1 MPLVDSKD
9 MFRKAYEGH
18 YAVGAF
24 NVNNMEIIQ
33 GIVEAAIEEKAPLIL
48 QVSAGARKYA
58 KHIYLTKLVEAA
70 VEDTGLPICLHLDH
84 GADFEICKDCVD
96 GGFTSV
102 MIDGSKYPFEENI
115 ELTKRVVDYAHS
127 KGVVVEAELGKLAGA
142 QMMCAQARLSKDQ
155 NTQMGAVLVSA
166 EGRVIST
173 GYNGAPA
180 GFDDETVPYTR
191 EKQLLAYDLLD
202 ADSGEM
208 LSHHEFEA
216 NKYPFM
222 VHAEINALHYA
233 RGKVPPGSKLYVIGF
248 PCERCAL
255 DVSLS
260 GVAEV
265 FVTKDDYDPKSTL
278 NNSRD
283 TAYYMFAQAG
293 IVVTL
298 CGKRIRPVVSKPQK

>member
-1 MPLVDSKD
+1 MNKSESRSKLRD
-9 MFRKAYEGH
+9 EVY
-18 YAVGAF
+18 
-24 NVNNMEIIQ
+24 
-33 GIVEAAIEEKAPLIL
+33 
-48 QVSAGARKYA
+48 
-58 KHIYLTKLVEAA
+58 T
-70 VEDTGLPICLHLDH
+70 
-84 GADFEICKDCVD
+84 
-96 GGFTSV
+96 
-102 MIDGSKYPFEENI
+102 
-115 ELTKRVVDYAHS
+115 
-127 KGVVVEAELGKLAGA
+127 

-166 EGRVIST
+166 DGRVIST

-191 EKQLLAYDLLD
+191 EKQLLAYDL
-202 ADSGEM
+202 S
-208 LSHHEFEA
+208 

-293 IVVTL
+293 IIVTL